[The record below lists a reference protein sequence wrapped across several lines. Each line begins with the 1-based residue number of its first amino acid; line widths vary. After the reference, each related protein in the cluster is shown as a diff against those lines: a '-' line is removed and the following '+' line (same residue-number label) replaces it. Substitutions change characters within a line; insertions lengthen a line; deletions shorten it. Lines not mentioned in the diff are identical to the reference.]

1 MWPLKRARAGRAT
14 PSLIVALGT
23 LVVLGVI
30 TACSPQPPPAN
41 SPQAIATRVA
51 PTIIALSGTLTVG
64 AATVAASPILISD
77 VNVSPSDTTVVLMN
91 SSSSPVNMDGW
102 LLFLGPSIQFPLS
115 AFTVD

>member
-1 MWPLKRARAGRAT
+1 MWPLNHARAGRAT

-23 LVVLGVI
+23 LGVLAVI
-30 TACSPQPPPAN
+30 TACSTPQPAAN
-41 SPQAIATRVA
+41 SPQAVATRVA
-51 PTIIALSGTLTVG
+51 PTIVALSGTLTVG

-77 VNVSPSDTTVVLMN
+77 VNVSPSDTNVVLMN

-115 AFTVD
+115 SFTI